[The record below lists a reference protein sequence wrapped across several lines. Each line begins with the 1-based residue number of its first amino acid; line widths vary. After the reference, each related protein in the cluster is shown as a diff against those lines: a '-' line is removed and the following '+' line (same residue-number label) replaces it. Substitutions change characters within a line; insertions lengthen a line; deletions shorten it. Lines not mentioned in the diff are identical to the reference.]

1 MELLWVSEGYKMKIN
16 LNIRN
21 RYILLGDMVLSI
33 ISVVGAYILRLELI
47 EVFSNYYLSLLWL
60 LLFAITIKPITY
72 YFFGLYRKMWVYAS
86 IRELK
91 LILFA
96 VTVSS
101 ASISVIML
109 ILFANHVFVSFPRS
123 VLVIDWILS
132 ILFVGGLRFGLRV
145 LFEGSKNKAV
155 NQGIRD
161 IKKKSLIIGA
171 GDMGAMVAKEFQK
184 NSLLKTK
191 PIGFLDD
198 NPEKYNQQ
206 LHGIPVVGRLKDLS
220 KVINKYQVNEVI
232 IAIPSA
238 SGKAIREITNICR
251 KNKIPFRTM
260 PGIYELL
267 GGTAGVTRLREVQ
280 IADLLRRP
288 PAQIDVDLAGN
299 MLEGKT
305 VLVTGA
311 GGSIGQE
318 LCRQIARW
326 SPAKLILLGHG
337 ENSIFEIYQSLK
349 ENYPSLPVIISIADI
364 RDACRIDQ
372 ELLRN
377 QPQVV
382 FHAAA
387 HKHVPLM
394 EINVEDCILNNVLGT
409 QNIINSCEK
418 SKVERLVL
426 ISTDKA
432 IRPVSVMGASKRL
445 AEMLVLD
452 AAGRLK
458 KPISVV
464 RFGNVLGSRGS
475 VVPLFKRQIAN
486 GGPVTVT
493 HPEMK
498 RYFMT
503 IPEAVFLVIQ
513 SAGMGKGGETFVLD
527 MGEQIKIVDLAEDLI
542 RLSGF
547 EPGKE
552 IEIVFTGIRNGEK
565 LSEDLWNDG
574 RKFSKT
580 DHPGIFHEEGQDK
593 IRGEELG
600 EVVKKLVDLSRAGEG
615 DQIIN
620 FLNEIIPDAEIKH
633 NVQGNPPNFNL

>member
-1 MELLWVSEGYKMKIN
+1 MKIN

-33 ISVVGAYILRLELI
+33 ISVVGTYILRLELI
-47 EVFSNYYLSLLWL
+47 EVFSNYYLSLLWM
-60 LLFAITIKPITY
+60 LLFTLTIKPITY
-72 YFFGLYRKMWVYAS
+72 YLFGLYRKIWVYAS

-91 LILFA
+91 LIFIA

-101 ASISVIML
+101 ALISVIML
-109 ILFANHVFVSFPRS
+109 ILFANRVFVSFPRS

-145 LFEGSKNKAV
+145 LLEGNKNRAV
-155 NQGIRD
+155 SRQNRD
-161 IKKKSLIIGA
+161 FKKKTLIIGA
-171 GDMGAMVAKEFQK
+171 GDMGAMVAREFQK
-184 NSLLKTK
+184 NPLLKGE

-198 NPEKYNQQ
+198 NPEKYKQQ
-206 LHGIPVVGRLKDLS
+206 LHGIPVIGRLKDLS
-220 KVINKYQVNEVI
+220 KAIKKYQVNEVI

-238 SGKAIREITNICR
+238 SGRVVREIIGICR

-267 GGTAGVTRLREVQ
+267 GGTASVTRLREVQ
-280 IADLLRRP
+280 IADLLRRS
-288 PAQIDVDLAGN
+288 PAQITDDLVGN
-299 MLEGKT
+299 ILTGQT

-326 SPAKLILLGHG
+326 SPSKLILLGHG
-337 ENSIFEIYQSLK
+337 ENSIFETYQSLK
-349 ENYPSLPVIISIADI
+349 EYYPSLPIITSIADI

-372 ELLRN
+372 EFSRN

-382 FHAAA
+382 FHTAA

-418 SKVERLVL
+418 NKVERLVL

-445 AEMLVLD
+445 AEMLVLE
-452 AAGRLK
+452 AAGRTK
-458 KPISVV
+458 KSFSVV

-486 GGPVTVT
+486 GGPVTIT

-503 IPEAVFLVIQ
+503 IPEAVYLVLQ
-513 SAGMGKGGETFVLD
+513 SAGMGRGGETFVLD

-552 IEIVFTGIRNGEK
+552 IEIVFTGIRDGEK

-580 DHPGIFHEEGQDK
+580 DHPDISREEGQDE
-593 IRGEELG
+593 IRGKELEKVVEEL
-600 EVVKKLVDLSRAGEG
+600 VNLSRKGKG
-615 DQIIN
+615 NQIIE
-620 FLNEIIPDAEIKH
+620 FLNQIIPGAEIQQNFK
-633 NVQGNPPNFNL
+633 GNLSNFDL

>member
-1 MELLWVSEGYKMKIN
+1 MKIN

-21 RYILLGDMVLSI
+21 RYILLGDMILSV

-60 LLFAITIKPITY
+60 LLFALTIKPITY
-72 YFFGLYRKMWVYAS
+72 YFFGLYRRMWVYAS

-91 LILFA
+91 LIFSS
-96 VTVSS
+96 VTISS
-101 ASISVIML
+101 ALITGVML
-109 ILFANHVFVSFPRS
+109 ILFANRVFVSFPRS

-132 ILFVGGLRFGLRV
+132 ILFVGGLRFGLRI
-145 LFEGSKNKAV
+145 LFEGSKNRAV
-155 NQGIRD
+155 NRQIRD
-161 IKKKSLIIGA
+161 LKKKSLIIGA

-184 NSLLKTK
+184 NPLLKTK

-206 LHGIPVVGRLKDLS
+206 LHGIPVIGRLKDLS
-220 KVINKYQVNEVI
+220 KAINKYQVDEVI

-238 SGKAIREITNICR
+238 SGEIVREVINICR
-251 KNKIPFRTM
+251 KNKTPFRTM
-260 PGIYELL
+260 PGIYEIL
-267 GGTAGVTRLREVQ
+267 GGTASVTRLRDVQ

-288 PAQIDVDLAGN
+288 PTQITDDLAGN
-299 MLEGKT
+299 IFKGKK

-326 SPAKLILLGHG
+326 SPSKLILLGHG
-337 ENSIFEIYQSLK
+337 ENSIFETYQSLK
-349 ENYPSLPVIISIADI
+349 EYYPSLSVITSIADI
-364 RDACRIDQ
+364 RDSCRIDQ
-372 ELLRN
+372 EFLRN
-377 QPQVV
+377 QPQIV

-409 QNIINSCEK
+409 QNIIHSCEK
-418 SKVERLVL
+418 NKVERLIL

-432 IRPVSVMGASKRL
+432 IRPVSVMGASKRI

-452 AAGRLK
+452 TAKRSK
-458 KPISVV
+458 KPFSVV

-503 IPEAVFLVIQ
+503 IPEAVYLVLQ

-552 IEIVFTGIRNGEK
+552 IEIVFTGIRDGEK
-565 LSEDLWNDG
+565 LSEDLWNNG

-580 DHPGIFHEEGQDK
+580 DHPEISSEEGQDE
-593 IRGEELG
+593 IRGKEL
-600 EVVKKLVDLSRAGEG
+600 EKVIEKLVDLSWKGNG
-615 DQIIN
+615 DQIID
-620 FLNEIIPDAEIKH
+620 FLNKIIPDAEIKQ
-633 NVQGNPPNFNL
+633 NLRGNIPNFEL

>member
-1 MELLWVSEGYKMKIN
+1 MKIN

-21 RYILLGDMVLSI
+21 RYILLGDMIFSV
-33 ISVVGAYILRLELI
+33 ISAVGAYILRLELI

-60 LLFAITIKPITY
+60 LLFTLTIKPITY
-72 YFFGLYRKMWVYAS
+72 YLFGLYRKMWVYAS

-91 LILFA
+91 LIFIA

-101 ASISVIML
+101 ALIAVIML
-109 ILFANHVFVSFPRS
+109 VLFTNRVFVSFPRS

-132 ILFVGGLRFGLRV
+132 ILFVGGLRFGLRI
-145 LFEGSKNKAV
+145 LFEGSKNRAV
-155 NQGIRD
+155 NRQNRD
-161 IKKKSLIIGA
+161 LKKKSLIIGA
-171 GDMGAMVAKEFQK
+171 GDMGAMVAREFQK
-184 NSLLKTK
+184 NPILKTK

-198 NPEKYNQQ
+198 NSEKYKQQ
-206 LHGIPVVGRLKDLS
+206 LHGIPVIGRLRDIS
-220 KVINKYQVNEVI
+220 KAIKKYQVNEVI

-238 SGKAIREITNICR
+238 SGEVVREIINICR
-251 KNKIPFRTM
+251 KKKIPFRTM
-260 PGIYELL
+260 PGIYELI
-267 GGTAGVTRLREVQ
+267 GGSASVTRLREVQ
-280 IADLLRRP
+280 IADLLRRS
-288 PAQIDVDLAGN
+288 PAQITDNLVGN
-299 MLEGKT
+299 ILEGKT

-326 SPAKLILLGHG
+326 SPSKLILLGHG
-337 ENSIFEIYQSLK
+337 ENSIFETYQSLK
-349 ENYPSLPVIISIADI
+349 ENHPSLPVITSIADI
-364 RDACRIDQ
+364 RETCRIDQ
-372 ELLRN
+372 EFSRN
-377 QPQVV
+377 KPQVV

-409 QNIINSCEK
+409 KNIIHSCEEN
-418 SKVERLVL
+418 KVERLVL

-452 AAGRLK
+452 AAGRSK
-458 KPISVV
+458 KPFSVV

-475 VVPLFKRQIAN
+475 VVPLFKRQIAK

-493 HPEMK
+493 HPDMK

-503 IPEAVFLVIQ
+503 IPEAVYLVLQ
-513 SAGMGKGGETFVLD
+513 SASMGKGGETFVLD

-547 EPGKE
+547 EPRKE
-552 IEIVFTGIRNGEK
+552 IKIAFTGIRDGEK
-565 LSEDLWNDG
+565 LSEDLWNNG

-580 DHPGIFHEEGQDK
+580 DHPGISREEGQDE
-593 IRGEELG
+593 IRGKEL
-600 EVVKKLVDLSRAGEG
+600 EKIVEKLVNLSQKGNG
-615 DQIIN
+615 GQIIN
-620 FLNEIIPDAEIKH
+620 FLNKIIPDAEIKR
-633 NVQGNPPNFNL
+633 NFRSNLPNFDL